1 MGMTGQRNIEKWDP
15 GYELLKRYV
24 SLIYRLYYRHIYI
37 RGKENLP
44 KNAPVIF
51 APNHQNALMD
61 ALAVVYAFPGQLV
74 FLARADIFRKKLIAK
89 VLTFLKI
96 MPVYRIRDGYNS
108 LQNNEQ
114 VLKKVSDVLS
124 VKRPLVIFPEGNHGH
139 QKKLRPLKK
148 GICRMALQAEDRNDF
163 NLGLYVVPVALDYE
177 NYYKFHKSLTIHFG
191 TPISVDPYQTLYH
204 KNSSKAYN
212 SLKEDIASGLKE
224 VMLHIDSQEYY
235 EMIDVLRAVYRHRL
249 GKKLGIPGLKHHAWL
264 KVDRKLVHICE
275 RQIQDNPGEA
285 EALNRKVKAFQKYLT
300 RLNFH
305 PWLFRRKKYPV
316 AVLLAE
322 LPFIVLF
329 LPLFVYGLINNALP
343 FFLPG
348 LVNRNVKDP
357 QFHSSIRNGMALI
370 TFPLFYLLQ
379 LVVFSQFFEAWWL
392 RMLYLISL
400 PLTGY
405 LAYQY
410 YRLLKKWWVKW
421 RYNLFRKLRP
431 GQFSRV
437 RELREEILHTVDR
450 WMTSNERSVPGAD
463 N

>member
-1 MGMTGQRNIEKWDP
+1 MTGQRNIEKWDP

-24 SLIYRLYYRHIYI
+24 SLNYRLYYRCIYV
-37 RGKENLP
+37 RGRENLP

-61 ALAVVYAFPGQLV
+61 ALAVVYAVPGQLV
-74 FLARADIFRKKLIAK
+74 FLARADIFRKKLIAR

-114 VLKKVSDVLS
+114 VLKKVSDVLY

-139 QKKLRPLKK
+139 QRKLRPLKK
-148 GICRMALQAEDRNDF
+148 GICRMALQAEDRNNF
-163 NLGLYVVPVALDYE
+163 NLGLNIVPVALDYE

-191 TPISVDPYQTLYH
+191 TPISVDTYQALYR
-204 KNSSKAYN
+204 KNPSKAYN

-224 VMLHIDSQEYY
+224 VMLHIESQEYY
-235 EMIDVLRAVYRHRL
+235 EMIDLLREIYRHRL
-249 GKKLGIPGLKHHAWL
+249 GRIMGMPDLKYPARLKIDRELGE
-264 KVDRKLVHICE
+264 ICE
-275 RQIQDNPGEA
+275 GQIQDNPEEA

-300 RLNFH
+300 RLNFY
-305 PWLFRRKKYPV
+305 PWLFDRERY
-316 AVLLAE
+316 AEAALLAK
-322 LPFIVLF
+322 LPFFVLF
-329 LPLFVYGLINNALP
+329 FPLFLYGLINNALP

-348 LVNRNVKDP
+348 LVNQNVKDP

-379 LVVFSQFFEAWWL
+379 LIVFSQFFETWWL
-392 RMLYLISL
+392 RMLYIISL

-405 LAYQY
+405 IAYQY
-410 YRLLKKWWVKW
+410 YRLFKKWWVKW
-421 RYNLFRKLRP
+421 RYNLFTKFRP
-431 GQFSRV
+431 GQFNRI
-437 RELREEILHTVDR
+437 RELRKEILHAVDR
-450 WMTSNERSVPGAD
+450 WASRKEHCLPRSE